1 MSRTGH
7 FTGQGATSFTRLW
20 LRQLSAQ
27 PDLTRDRRGIWNCA
41 TFTPQS
47 GLAVLLQL
55 WKKLKDRIAPSPCE
69 AFTGLA
75 AFRFAPLP
83 T

>member
-1 MSRTGH
+1 MS
-7 FTGQGATSFTRLW
+7 FAPILIRL
-20 LRQLSAQ
+20 LQAQ
-27 PDLTRDRRGIWNCA
+27 PDLARDRRGIWNCA

-75 AFRFAPLP
+75 AFRFALLP